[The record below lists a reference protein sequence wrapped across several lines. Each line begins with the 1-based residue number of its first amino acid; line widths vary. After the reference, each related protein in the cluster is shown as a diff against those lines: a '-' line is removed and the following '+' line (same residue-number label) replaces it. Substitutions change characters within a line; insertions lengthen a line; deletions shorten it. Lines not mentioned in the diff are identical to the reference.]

1 MIVPI
6 FLDLNNQICEQLPLK
21 FFLFFKTSDSFPWY
35 EPDLEA
41 PLIAPAVINT
51 DNSEINLNSL
61 TFMVSDTSNNKYTD
75 Y

>member
-1 MIVPI
+1 MIDPI
-6 FLDLNNQICEQLPLK
+6 FLDLKQTICEQLLLN
-21 FFLFFKTSDSFPWY
+21 FFIFFKTSSSFPWY

-41 PLIAPAVINT
+41 PLIAPAAINT